1 MPVTLTDGSA
11 VAVTFADAPCLED
24 DEAYSAAERILSKE
38 EAARAR
44 RFRVAKDRRRFALT
58 RALVRRE
65 LSRYVD
71 IPPADWRIENEAH
84 GRPFVASPAE
94 GTKLRFSAA
103 HTEGLV
109 LCAVAAGRE
118 IGADVERLR
127 DDASL
132 EIARHFF
139 APSEVE
145 ALRATPLERRAEGFF
160 TCWTLKEAYIK
171 ARGLGLS
178 LPLDKFAFDLAG
190 DPCTRVE
197 FDPALGDHPAA
208 WRFFSLCPTPQHRAA
223 VCVGRPDGAEILLTT
238 RWAGAPPLAAAE
250 AGGSAQR

>member
-1 MPVTLTDGSA
+1 MPVTLEDRSA
-11 VAVTFADAPCLED
+11 VAVSFADAPCRED
-24 DEAYSAAERILSKE
+24 DEAYAAAERLLSKE

-44 RFRVAKDRRRFALT
+44 RFRFDKDRRRFALT

-71 IPPADWRIENEAH
+71 IPPEDWRIENEAQ
-84 GRPFVASPAE
+84 GRPFVAWPAE
-94 GTKLRFSAA
+94 GAELRFSAA

-132 EIARHFF
+132 DVAGHFF
-139 APSEVE
+139 APSEMQ
-145 ALRATPLERRAEGFF
+145 ALRAAPPERRAESFF

-190 DPCTRVE
+190 DPCTRVV
-197 FDPALGDHPAA
+197 FDPALGDDASA
-208 WRFFSLCPTPQHRAA
+208 WRFFSLRPTPQHLAA
-223 VCVGRPDGAEILLTT
+223 VCVGRHDGAEILLTT
-238 RWAGAPPLAAAE
+238 RWTGAPPRAAAE
-250 AGGSAQR
+250 AGGSA